1 MFLMESARF
10 LLLCGSNIITG
21 RNVFGVGANI
31 FTSPKAICLKMLFP
45 LLFLT
50 GKYHKT
56 IYIFI
61 YGYLHFGDNPQ
72 YFSCGSYIQ
81 RTLLR

>member
-1 MFLMESARF
+1 
-10 LLLCGSNIITG
+10 
-21 RNVFGVGANI
+21 
-31 FTSPKAICLKMLFP
+31 MLFP